1 MRLKLVLIASFLAAL
16 VGSSASIAVI
26 LGKFSSLK
34 VLSAPGFMLIS
45 TFVFPIVAVALASAF
60 VYRHTAR
67 RRKTQAFLTAIIATS
82 FSLAL
87 FLMASIYTVRTTPL
101 QPPQTTAPRNIG

>member
-16 VGSSASIAVI
+16 VGSSASIAII
-26 LGKFSSLK
+26 LGKLK
-34 VLSAPGFMLIS
+34 VFSAPGFMIVL
-45 TFVFPIVAVALASAF
+45 TFVFPIVAVALAAAF

-67 RRKTQAFLTAIIATS
+67 RRKTQAFLTAIIAAC

-87 FLMASIYTVRTTPL
+87 FLIASIYTFRTAPL
-101 QPPQTTAPRNIG
+101 QPPQPTAPRNIG